1 MVSDKRKM
9 KLDYCNMMTI
19 DKKTACNIAL
29 NFVSPVTLGDRDM
42 AVFDVESLNK
52 AWAVS
57 PFYIKS
63 DGLGHTALRAMN
75 FMLSERTVKTAP
87 KCELFRDN
95 KKRVVLYFHDGR
107 HRFAILRDSGADQ
120 IRVAMP
126 KKSLKLAQKMGMII
140 ADYEKA
146 VPMPVRKT
154 ANTTSY
160 FDELSKRIKKLPRKE
175 PWSLLR
181 EELRLVEEHVSMKPN
196 ASGCWVRK
204 QYDRLNKQYN
214 NLVLKHGNPDGKE

>member
-1 MVSDKRKM
+1 MDMV
-9 KLDYCNMMTI
+9 I
-19 DKKTACNIAL
+19 EKKKACEIAE
-29 NFVSPVTLGDRDM
+29 NFISPVTLHEKDM
-42 AVFDVESLNK
+42 AVFDVDLLNK
-52 AWAVS
+52 AWASS
-57 PFYIKS
+57 PFYIRS
-63 DGLGHTALRAMN
+63 DRNTSFSAMRAIN
-75 FMLSERTVKTAP
+75 VMLSDRTVKTAP

-107 HRFAILRDSGADQ
+107 HRFAILRDSGVDR

-140 ADYEKA
+140 SDYEKA
-146 VPMPVRKT
+146 VPMPARQIP
-154 ANTTSY
+154 NTSSY
-160 FDELSKRIKKLPRKE
+160 FDEISKRIKKLPRKE

-181 EELRLVEEHVSMKPN
+181 NELRLVEEHVSMKPN

-204 QYDRLNKQYN
+204 QYDRLNRQYN

>member
-1 MVSDKRKM
+1 MDIIIEKQK
-9 KLDYCNMMTI
+9 
-19 DKKTACNIAL
+19 ACQIAE
-29 NFVSPVTLGDRDM
+29 NFISPVTLHEKDM
-42 AVFDVESLNK
+42 ALFDVEALNK
-52 AWAVS
+52 AWSSS
-57 PFYIKS
+57 PFYIRRDRNTS
-63 DGLGHTALRAMN
+63 FSSVRAKN
-75 FMLSERTVKTAP
+75 VMLSERTVKVAP
-87 KCELFRDN
+87 ECELFRDN